1 MTKQGGRGSSPLK
14 FNCEKAQQKSKVD
27 EDIPAVS
34 ETEAKR
40 QVIYGGIGFAVSCL
54 LVVLFRP
61 GTDHLLEMIILIG
74 VVASST
80 FGGMRLASWL
90 ESRQRNLKG

>member
-1 MTKQGGRGSSPLK
+1 MRRKKKTKRGII
-14 FNCEKAQQKSKVD
+14 D
-27 EDIPAVS
+27 EDIPTVS

-61 GTDHLLEMIILIG
+61 GTYHLLEMIILIG
-74 VVASST
+74 IVASST

>member
-1 MTKQGGRGSSPLK
+1 MRRKKKTKRGII
-14 FNCEKAQQKSKVD
+14 E

-54 LVVLFRP
+54 LVVLLRP

-74 VVASST
+74 IVASST